1 MVLKRLYD
9 GMERGRVWEWCK
21 NVWYSSAA
29 LLNSRSAAVWEWCKN
44 VWYSSYPYWFGWV
57 CLFENDVK
65 TYGTQAYILV
75 WCIQKVFENDV
86 KTYGTQAQR
95 YAWIGKVLF
104 ENDVKTYGTQAYFS
118 TILDSTG
125 LRMM

>member
-1 MVLKRLYD
+1 M
-9 GMERGRVWEWCK
+9 
-21 NVWYSSAA
+21 
-29 LLNSRSAAVWEWCKN
+29 
-44 VWYSSYPYWFGWV
+44 
-57 CLFENDVK
+57 
-65 TYGTQAYILV
+65 
-75 WCIQKVFENDV
+75 FENDV